1 MIKLAHAWSHDLGI
15 PASLPFC
22 RPLRDR
28 GWEITFVCPP
38 GRHVPLAAENGMRFL
53 PLALRRRFHPPS
65 DVAGALQIAR
75 YLRRERWDILHTH
88 NNKVGH
94 VARVLAYAARVPIV
108 VHTLH
113 GLAFTRD
120 DPWLRRAGFELLER
134 IASLRVDA
142 VLAQGEEDRDTLIA
156 SGAVEPGR
164 AVWIGNGIDLSRFDP
179 KAYSDADRRAARA
192 QLGLQ
197 ADEILFLSAGRL
209 VRAKGFLELFAA
221 AAAARAADPRIRLAV
236 AGEPDSGKADSLEA
250 SVLDRARRDG
260 VLLVGHCS
268 DMPRLYA
275 ASDVVV
281 LASWREGMPRVLMEG
296 AAMGKALLATDARG
310 CREVVRPPRNGILVP
325 VRAPLALAAA
335 MRELAADAARR
346 ACWGRENALEARERY
361 DIGAVATRIV
371 AVYDE
376 LLRRKGLC

>member
-1 MIKLAHAWSHDLGI
+1 MIRLAHAWSHDLGI
-15 PASLPFC
+15 PSSLPFC
-22 RPLRDR
+22 RPLLER
-28 GWEITFVCPP
+28 GWDVTFVCPA
-38 GRHVPLAAENGMRFL
+38 GRHVPLAAENGMHFL

-65 DVAGALQIAR
+65 DVEGALQLAG

-94 VARVLAYAARVPIV
+94 VARVLAYAAGVPIV

-120 DPWLRRAGFELLER
+120 DPWLQRAGFELLEK

-156 SGAVEPGR
+156 SGAVGPGR
-164 AVWIGNGIDLSRFDP
+164 AIWIGNGIDLSRFDP
-179 KAYSDADRRAARA
+179 ASCSDEDRRAARA
-192 QLGLQ
+192 ELGLR
-197 ADEILFLSAGRL
+197 ADDVLFLSAGRMI
-209 VRAKGFLELFAA
+209 RSKGFLELFEA
-221 AAAARAADPRIRLAV
+221 AAAARAADPRVRLAV
-236 AGEPDSGKADSLEA
+236 AGEPDTGKVDALEP

-260 VLLVGHCS
+260 VLLLGARS

-296 AAMGKALLATDARG
+296 AAMGKPLLASDARG
-310 CREVVRPPRNGILVP
+310 CREVVRPPRNGLLVP
-325 VRAPLALAAA
+325 VRDAAALADA
-335 MRELAADAARR
+335 MRELAADPARR
-346 ACWGRENALEARERY
+346 ARWGRENACEARERY
-361 DIGAVATRIV
+361 DIRAVV
-371 AVYDE
+371 ARVVGVYDD